1 MTSSKEERLNTIIG
15 QGTVIKGETSVN
27 GTVRVDG
34 VIDGSLA
41 ASGVAILG
49 KSGRIKGNLLA
60 QNAVVGGK
68 VEGSVIAQ
76 NRLELQT
83 GASIHGDVTARKLIV
98 EEGVFF
104 DGSCSMESRPDEAQA
119 AKQAPLTPE
128 TKVEPASGESG
139 KIKLDSGKGD
149 EITFRGKKL

>member
-1 MTSSKEERLNTIIG
+1 MTSPKEERLNTIIG
-15 QGTVIKGETSVN
+15 QGTVIKGEASVN

-49 KSGRIKGNLLA
+49 KSGRIKGDLLA
-60 QNAVVGGK
+60 HNAIVGGK

-76 NRLELQT
+76 GRLELRT
-83 GASIHGDVTARKLIV
+83 GASVKGDVSARKLIV

-104 DGSCSMESRPDEAQA
+104 EGSCSMESQPAEARA
-119 AKQAPLTPE
+119 AEQAPLTPK
-128 TKVEPASGESG
+128 TKVEPASGEPG
-139 KIKLDSGKGD
+139 KLKLDGGGKD
-149 EITFRGKKL
+149 EITFRGEKL